1 MGAVSVGEIE
11 ATFTLRDEISKQLK
25 GISGSIDQ
33 VSDRFKDAARAIPSF
48 GDSLKKLGG
57 SLRDVGTSMTVGITA
72 PIVAIGG
79 AALKMGMNA
88 VESENL
94 FAVSFGSMADKAR
107 AWSETTSDALGLND
121 YELRRN
127 SATIFT
133 MSESMGLGRDA
144 AFDMATGM
152 TELAADMA
160 SFFNLKSED
169 AFAKLR
175 SGIVGEAEPL
185 KQLGILVDE
194 NTVKMTAYKT
204 GIAEYGAE
212 LTQQQKVQA
221 RWKAIL
227 EQTGKAQGDL
237 ARTLDSPTNQLRI
250 LKERAN
256 EALTEL
262 GTAMLPVLKDV
273 TAALSVLA
281 GKLETAVK
289 WFTSL
294 PESTRQTAITIAA
307 IVAAAGPLIVVMGTM
322 ITSLGSLAGAFT
334 AAKVAAAGF
343 GWTLGGLSLGPLSLA
358 IGGVA
363 AAAGI
368 LAFELNKGTQNLR
381 DREQAIK
388 DQKTIQDL
396 WNSSTKLTAEQQKQ
410 LAEALHRTGGSL
422 KPLSA
427 EVGKSV
433 KSLTGFTLSLESAR
447 GGLEAATP
455 PAKALSDAV
464 GNLIAKLSGREAQ
477 KAANDL
483 ATALHAIGGASKLT
497 ATQQKELAGELQKL
511 KDQGADL
518 APALDALLLKFEQIG
533 FSAKVQRSSLGGFAE
548 AIKAIVPSVD
558 LALPKLQ
565 QMQDAFRALVSGGG
579 NRGLQSALSFLP
591 MVELKAPDP
600 SKLIQFGKDLS
611 ANILSAIKGGGNI
624 GEAAGSFIGQSIGT
638 KLATEAAKK
647 TSGFF
652 TSGLGKIVG
661 SALPVIGSFLGPLA
675 GMFTEKI
682 VALFTGGKQA
692 NRLRDS
698 LKEQIA
704 TAVEG
709 LENDPTIKAALERFN
724 TAGSKKDVQAA
735 FDDAKKAA
743 DAARAV
749 MQKYGLSLDDVKSA
763 QEKAASAAKVL
774 ATDFERLRGIGF
786 SIAQIASA
794 SAAQLNQLVIAA
806 VTAGQ
811 KLPAALQPYI
821 AELIKV
827 GGLTDEAARKM
838 LGLADPAPW
847 KDMQAAAEKYGISV
861 DALGKQFE
869 QSKLDDAFKEISKDF
884 ELLTK
889 NGADV
894 GAVVAG
900 MTDEVKKLV
909 VQALKMGLSI
919 PESMKPMIE
928 MMARNG
934 DLIDENGDKF
944 EDVSKIKWTKDIQS
958 DTERLIAKLDEL
970 IDRLTS
976 GIPDAIRN
984 LPRMPTGADYA
995 PTGDPSGTGGT
1006 PQDTPGFAEGTG
1018 GRFMDFGRGMLA
1030 MLHGKEMIIPKPAGA
1045 ARMTMPSAP
1054 AGGTTTVIN
1063 LDARGALMPNRR
1075 SMQDLANLLVP
1086 HIPGAATVYVN
1097 R

>member
-1 MGAVSVGEIE
+1 MAAVSVGEIE

-25 GISGSIDQ
+25 GISGNIDQ
-33 VSDRFKDAARAIPSF
+33 VSDRFKDAARTLPSF
-48 GDSLKKLGG
+48 GDSMKKLGG

-72 PIVAIGG
+72 PILAIGG

-133 MSESMGLGRDA
+133 MSESMGLSRDA

-152 TELAADMA
+152 TELSADMA

-204 GIAEYGAE
+204 GIAEYGEE

-273 TAALSVLA
+273 TAALAILA

-307 IVAAAGPLIVVMGTM
+307 IAAAAGPVIVVLGTM
-322 ITSLGSLAGAFT
+322 VTSLGSLVGAFR
-334 AAKVAAAGF
+334 AAQLAAASFKLTIAGM
-343 GWTLGGLSLGPLSLA
+343 SLGPLSLA

-368 LAFELNKGTQNLR
+368 LAFELNKGTQALR
-381 DREQAIK
+381 DKAQAVK
-388 DQKTIQDL
+388 DQKTIQDA
-396 WNSSTKLTAEQQKQ
+396 WNSTTE
-410 LAEALHRTGGSL
+410 
-422 KPLSA
+422 LSA
-427 EVGKSV
+427 EQVVALREAVQRTSGSLTPLNDQVGKSL
-433 KSLTGFTLSLESAR
+433 KGF
-447 GGLEAATP
+447 GGLTISLGAAGEALAATAK
-455 PAKALSDAV
+455 PAKELSEEV
-464 GNLIAKLSGREAQ
+464 RNLIARLSGREAQ

-483 ATALHAIGGASKLT
+483 ATALHAIGGASKLS

-511 KDQGADL
+511 KEQGADL

-533 FSAKVQRSSLGGFAE
+533 FAAKVQRSSMGAFAD
-548 AIKAIVPSVD
+548 AIKDIAPKVD
-558 LALPKLQ
+558 LALPKFQ
-565 QMQDAFRALVSGGG
+565 QLQDAFRSLVSSGG

-600 SKLIQFGKDLS
+600 SKLLQFGKDLS
-611 ANILSAIKGGGNI
+611 ANILAAIKGGGNI
-624 GEAAGSFIGQSIGT
+624 GEAAGSFIGQSMGV
-638 KLATEAAKK
+638 KLAAEAAKK
-647 TSGFF
+647 TAGFF
-652 TSGLGKIVG
+652 TSGLGKIVA
-661 SALPVIGSFLGPLA
+661 SSLPVIGSFLGPLA

-698 LKEQIA
+698 LKAQIA
-704 TAVEG
+704 ASVEG

-724 TAGSKKDVQAA
+724 TAGSKKNVQAA

-806 VTAGQ
+806 VNAGQ

-821 AELIKV
+821 QELIKV
-827 GGLTDEAARKM
+827 GGLTEEAARKM

-869 QSKLDDAFKEISKDF
+869 QSKLDDAFKEIAKDF

-894 GAVVAG
+894 GGVVAG
-900 MTDEVKKLV
+900 MTDEVKELV
-909 VQALKMGLSI
+909 KQALKMGLSI
-919 PESMKPMIE
+919 PESMKPLIE
-928 MMARNG
+928 MMAKNG

-958 DTERLIAKLDEL
+958 DTEKLIAKLDEL
-970 IDRLTS
+970 IDRLTT
-976 GIPDAIRN
+976 GIPNAIKN
-984 LPRMPTGADYA
+984 MPHMPGIESVFPDMDQ
-995 PTGDPSGTGGT
+995 PGGPT
-1006 PQDTPGFAEGTG
+1006 PQGTPGFAKGTG
-1018 GRFMDFGRGMLA
+1018 GKFMDFGKGMLA
-1030 MLHGKEMIIPKPAGA
+1030 MLHGKEMVIPKPTGA

-1054 AGGTTTVIN
+1054 SGGSATIIN
-1063 LDARGALMPNRR
+1063 LDARGALMPDRR
-1075 SMQDLANLLVP
+1075 SMQDLAQMLVP
-1086 HIPGAATVYVN
+1086 HIPGAVTVYVN